1 MTTNLAESLNS
12 VLKKIQNFPIISLV
26 KATYE
31 KLKNY
36 FVNRGTQAYAMIA
49 SRQVYTLIAA
59 KFITEEETKSNT
71 HFVQQFDCQRF
82 QFQVEERVN
91 TRERRRM
98 GKFTVRLDQ
107 RTCDCGKPQKL
118 HMPCAHV
125 IAACKH
131 INIDY
136 LQYVSLVYTLDYVS
150 SVYKV
155 PLADMCHHGY
165 CHHMKD
171 HNYVSIQP

>member
-1 MTTNLAESLNS
+1 
-12 VLKKIQNFPIISLV
+12 
-26 KATYE
+26 
-31 KLKNY
+31 
-36 FVNRGTQAYAMIA
+36 MIA
-49 SRQVYTLIAA
+49 SRQVYTLIVV

-71 HFVQQFDCQRF
+71 HFVQQFDRQRF

-98 GKFTVRLDQ
+98 GKFTVRMDQ

-136 LQYVSLVYTLDYVS
+136 LQYVSPVYTLDYVS

-155 PLADMCHHGY
+155 SLAGMRHYDY
-165 CHHMKD
+165 WPP
-171 HNYVSIQP
+171 YEEP